1 MYRRATAGSGF
12 VGSRIF
18 LRSANDQERQ
28 IVARALAVQVPA
40 HGGLHPAADLGCR
53 QAAQRRQDAELAEHS
68 RLLLERSM
76 ETSYANVERVAQ
88 SQLGMVFPETAE
100 QVEP

>member
-1 MYRRATAGSGF
+1 VNTRRI
-12 VGSRIF
+12 VGVGLF
-18 LRSANDQERQ
+18 L
-28 IVARALAVQVPA
+28 LAVVASGVQVA
-40 HGGLHPAADLGCR
+40 YSSQKVRFLHAEL
-53 QAAQRRQDAELAEHS
+53 QAAQRQQDAELAEHS

>member
-1 MYRRATAGSGF
+1 VSARRT
-12 VGSRIF
+12 VGVG
-18 LRSANDQERQ
+18 LLL
-28 IVARALAVQVPA
+28 LAVVASGVQVA
-40 HGGLHPAADLGCR
+40 YSSQKVRFLHAEL
-53 QAAQRRQDAELAEHS
+53 QAAQRQQDAELAEHS

>member
-1 MYRRATAGSGF
+1 MNTRRI
-12 VGSRIF
+12 VGVGLF
-18 LRSANDQERQ
+18 L
-28 IVARALAVQVPA
+28 LAVVASGVQVA
-40 HGGLHPAADLGCR
+40 YSSQKVRFLHAEL
-53 QAAQRRQDAELAEHS
+53 QAAQRQQDAELAEHS

>member
-1 MYRRATAGSGF
+1 VSARRT
-12 VGSRIF
+12 VGVG
-18 LRSANDQERQ
+18 LLL
-28 IVARALAVQVPA
+28 LAVVASGVQVA
-40 HGGLHPAADLGCR
+40 YSSQKVRFLHAEL

>member
-1 MYRRATAGSGF
+1 MNARRI
-12 VGSRIF
+12 VGVCM
-18 LRSANDQERQ
+18 LL
-28 IVARALAVQVPA
+28 LAVVASGVQVA
-40 HGGLHPAADLGCR
+40 YSSQKVRFLHAEL

>member
-1 MYRRATAGSGF
+1 MNTRRIIGVGLLLLVVVASG
-12 VGSRIF
+12 
-18 LRSANDQERQ
+18 
-28 IVARALAVQVPA
+28 VQVA
-40 HGGLHPAADLGCR
+40 YSSQKVRFLHAEL
-53 QAAQRRQDAELAEHS
+53 QAAQRQQDAELAEHS

-100 QVEP
+100 QIEP